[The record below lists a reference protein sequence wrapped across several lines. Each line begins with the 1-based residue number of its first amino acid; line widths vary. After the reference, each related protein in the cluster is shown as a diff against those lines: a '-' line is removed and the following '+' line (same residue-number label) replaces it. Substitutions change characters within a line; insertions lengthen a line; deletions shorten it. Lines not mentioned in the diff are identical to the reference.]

1 MNYGRMP
8 TKNNKSKTKFKPC
21 KGCPMGGA
29 CENAGRCLLK
39 SGGM

>member
-1 MNYGRMP
+1 MKYG
-8 TKNNKSKTKFKPC
+8 KGKSKTKFKPC

>member
-1 MNYGRMP
+1 MPYG
-8 TKNNKSKTKFKPC
+8 KGKSKAKFKPC

-29 CENAGRCLLK
+29 CQKANRCLLK